1 MYVNMI
7 QTAWVVGLCNM
18 GEVGHLSSLLLRIAG
33 LVLTA
38 IISYLLGS
46 LNFGIL
52 ISKYKYHQDIR
63 QFGSGNAGMT
73 NMLRTYGKGAAL
85 ATLLGDALKTAVSI
99 LVVGHFLSGFTGAYV
114 AGLACIVGHVFPVY
128 YNFKGGK
135 GVVAAAMMI
144 LCVNPL
150 VFAILFPVFILIVLF
165 TRYISMGSILCMMMY
180 PLVEYKVSGAGFHV
194 LVSIAVAAFVIWLHR
209 GNIQRLRQGTENK
222 FSLKKKK

>member
-18 GEVGHLSSLLLRIAG
+18 GEAGHISSLLLCIAG
-33 LVLTA
+33 LVLTS

-128 YNFKGGK
+128 YHFKGGK

-222 FSLKKKK
+222 FSLKNKK

>member
-18 GEVGHLSSLLLRIAG
+18 GEAGHISSLLLCIAG

-73 NMLRTYGKGAAL
+73 NMLRAYGKGAAL

>member
-18 GEVGHLSSLLLRIAG
+18 GEAGHISSILLCIAG

-73 NMLRTYGKGAAL
+73 NMLRT
-85 ATLLGDALKTAVSI
+85 
-99 LVVGHFLSGFTGAYV
+99 LS
-114 AGLACIVGHVFPVY
+114 
-128 YNFKGGK
+128 
-135 GVVAAAMMI
+135 
-144 LCVNPL
+144 
-150 VFAILFPVFILIVLF
+150 LIH
-165 TRYISMGSILCMMMY
+165 I
-180 PLVEYKVSGAGFHV
+180 
-194 LVSIAVAAFVIWLHR
+194 
-209 GNIQRLRQGTENK
+209 
-222 FSLKKKK
+222 

>member
-18 GEVGHLSSLLLRIAG
+18 GEAGHISSLLLCIAG

-150 VFAILFPVFILIVLF
+150 VFAILFPIFILIVLF

-209 GNIQRLRQGTENK
+209 GNIQRLRQGKENK